1 MPKGLSGSSKI
12 TYGTGTP
19 FTRGNSRSNTVTVK
33 TNRTGTQLAKER
45 RIYNEQLASLSFS
58 QRQDLLG
65 EDIQMS
71 ESGDFYDDWEGADSG
86 EDDAL
91 MQLPPGEEGMLQ
103 SHAGQDA
110 TFDDVMAGVRPGFRG
125 DLRIRDDRVQK
136 IVDAW
141 TRQMPALIDAYLDLK
156 AHGPLETPA
165 NMSGA
170 WSVSALGF
178 DEDGARYF
186 SFPKPSD
193 TANVA
198 LIRHGYIG
206 SSPEQPGLVFPLR
219 LFEIF
224 RQLHRVCPRL
234 SLHALGK
241 TLTHLHNGPR
251 QPALQNQLTI
261 AYDAYLQI
269 LRGVDVRTRSAL
281 GRTGR
286 WYMDN
291 VCPPCLYKTVN
302 EPKLRFSWLGTMD
315 GNNSLKLVWDAF
327 RAGNPRAD
335 DRISFHDRWI
345 TPAEVD
351 IFKDEVTESQKRPRG
366 TGPTLSQMHSSATAT
381 LVEPSESRTPP
392 SSGPEDPSAR
402 EGQEVPSEDLDDDIA
417 WLNVNELDAM
427 EVEEL
432 AKCINTCVDRWRNAG
447 LEQRKKMFALFAV
460 SGIFLTVCRHGHV
473 IVMCDMIRSGELMKY
488 PLAMVKRLLDRY
500 GKDIGLG
507 YDIMCAFF
515 KTLLRSSLG
524 PRVVAMN
531 LRGVVPAFH
540 GHAHNR
546 ACQVGWHPLYVEGV
560 GLEDFE
566 ECERTFGQSNH
577 LAPVTRLT
585 NPFHRQQAIDEHFNF
600 HDLDKHAASGNFIFQ
615 NYRQALE
622 KISMNRGQ
630 LDVLERR
637 LGTTASDYEADL
649 VSEQNYFKG
658 LRSEPSEV
666 AETVEYMELLMK
678 LHVRTEEAEVA
689 KIAFHALDHNII
701 NNNYQRADIARV
713 RTQYHTTYT
722 KYLATQEEVC
732 RFEEAHQIIDRWTPT
747 SQEYKAAT
755 VLMSERRYKVAVSDL
770 ERLVVQRLFEMTKL
784 GMSGVGYKMREK
796 LGKALK
802 TRAEAIRKAL
812 ERYNS
817 AAAAMNPPRPR
828 LTWQAIVN
836 GASLAEFDWLRET
849 REDIR
854 EQPWAQP
861 ARRQAMTL
869 YFGIK
874 RAGEEKVRLN
884 VEIRRLIT
892 AMLDDHVDYY
902 RAIAANLIIAPDLA
916 HMLQAEWSFRTRI
929 NRSIAARLAKTAR
942 LAGFTGSLFP
952 GDREGRDPSL
962 RDGIPPPLWM
972 AQVLNVETV
981 IVEYEEPDTADRL
994 PDAERRHYVANRLA
1008 REEDF
1013 DDDLVIQLM
1022 ENLST
1027 ENVL

>member
-1 MPKGLSGSSKI
+1 
-12 TYGTGTP
+12 
-19 FTRGNSRSNTVTVK
+19 
-33 TNRTGTQLAKER
+33 
-45 RIYNEQLASLSFS
+45 
-58 QRQDLLG
+58 
-65 EDIQMS
+65 
-71 ESGDFYDDWEGADSG
+71 
-86 EDDAL
+86 
-91 MQLPPGEEGMLQ
+91 
-103 SHAGQDA
+103 
-110 TFDDVMAGVRPGFRG
+110 
-125 DLRIRDDRVQK
+125 
-136 IVDAW
+136 
-141 TRQMPALIDAYLDLK
+141 
-156 AHGPLETPA
+156 
-165 NMSGA
+165 
-170 WSVSALGF
+170 
-178 DEDGARYF
+178 
-186 SFPKPSD
+186 
-193 TANVA
+193 A

-219 LFEIF
+219 LFEIY
-224 RQLHRVCPRL
+224 RQLHRVCPRF

-241 TLTHLHNGPR
+241 TLTHLHGGPR
-251 QPALQNQLTI
+251 KRSLQNQLTI

-269 LRGVDVRTRSAL
+269 LRGVDLRTQRAL
-281 GRTGR
+281 GREGR

-291 VCPPCLYKTVN
+291 VCPPCLYKIIN
-302 EPKLRFSWLGTMD
+302 EPKLKFSWLSCMD

-345 TPAEVD
+345 TPTEVD
-351 IFKDEVTESQKRPRG
+351 IFKDEVTNSQKVSPPYLPDHPLSHNVQKPRG
-366 TGPTLSQMHSSATAT
+366 S
-381 LVEPSESRTPP
+381 
-392 SSGPEDPSAR
+392 
-402 EGQEVPSEDLDDDIA
+402 
-417 WLNVNELDAM
+417 
-427 EVEEL
+427 EL

-447 LEQRKKMFALFAV
+447 PEQRKKMFALFAV

-488 PLAMVKRLLDRY
+488 PLAMIKRLLDRY
-500 GKDIGLG
+500 GQDIGLG

-524 PRVVAMN
+524 SRVVAMN

-585 NPFHRQQAIDEHFNF
+585 NPFHRQQAIDEHFDF
-600 HDLDKHAASGNFIFQ
+600 HDLDKHASSGNFIFQ

-630 LDVLERR
+630 LDVLEARM
-637 LGTTASDYEADL
+637 GTTASDYEADL
-649 VSEQNYFKG
+649 LSEQNYFKG

-666 AETVEYMELLMK
+666 SETV
-678 LHVRTEEAEVA
+678 
-689 KIAFHALDHNII
+689 AFRALDNNII
-701 NNNYQRADIARV
+701 NHGYQRAEIARV
-713 RTQYHTTYT
+713 KTQYRTSYT
-722 KYLATQEEVC
+722 KYLTTQEEVC
-732 RFEEAHQIIDRWTPT
+732 RFEDVHKIIERWTPT
-747 SQEYKAAT
+747 SQEYKDAM

-784 GMSGVGYKMREK
+784 GMSGYKMREK

-812 ERYNS
+812 ERYN
-817 AAAAMNPPRPR
+817 AAAVMLNPPRPR

-849 REDIR
+849 RQDIR

-869 YFGIK
+869 YFGLK
-874 RAGEEKVRLN
+874 RAEEEKVRLN
-884 VEIRRLIT
+884 VEICRLIT

-902 RAIAANLIIAPDLA
+902 RAIAANLIVSPILA
-916 HMLQAEWSFRTRI
+916 HTLQAEWSSRTRV
-929 NRSIAARLAKTAR
+929 NRVIAARLAKTAR

-952 GDREGRDPSL
+952 GDREGRDPTL

-972 AQVLNVETV
+972 EQILNVQTV
-981 IVEYEEPDTADRL
+981 VVEYEEPDEIDSL
-994 PDAERRHYVANRLA
+994 SDAERRHYVANGLA
-1008 REEDF
+1008 REDDF

-1027 ENVL
+1027 GDGM